1 MGRTHELL
9 IQAEARRASQ
19 ASEPSRLVLHHL
31 RGSMTGATQT
41 FRSPS
46 VMFGRD
52 ATNDVAYDPFRDAT
66 VSGHH
71 AEIRWQ
77 APHWVLYDMGSLNGT
92 FLNGQPVRRAVLKD
106 EDEVGLGRTGALF
119 SVRIVA
125 GASESVSKTP
135 SWGPASP
142 SFAPR
147 ILDDKGLIDDEGDL
161 DLEATGRESPE
172 VAPVVGDPARDRW
185 VVLVGVVATLDLLLH
200 ILDLLR

>member
-9 IQAEARRASQ
+9 IQAEARRAVQ
-19 ASEPSRLVLHHL
+19 HSEPSRLVVRHL
-31 RGSMTGATQT
+31 RGSMKGATQT

-119 SVRIVA
+119 SVRIAVEKA
-125 GASESVSKTP
+125 ESTAKTP
-135 SWGPASP
+135 SWGPAKP
-142 SFAPR
+142 PFTPK
-147 ILDDKGLIDDEGDL
+147 ILDDPSLLDDDDVL
-161 DLEATGRESPE
+161 DLEETEREFPE
-172 VAPVVGDPARDRW
+172 ARPAMRDEARDRW
-185 VVLVGVVATLDLLLH
+185 IVLVGVVATLDLFLH
-200 ILDLLR
+200 IVDLLR